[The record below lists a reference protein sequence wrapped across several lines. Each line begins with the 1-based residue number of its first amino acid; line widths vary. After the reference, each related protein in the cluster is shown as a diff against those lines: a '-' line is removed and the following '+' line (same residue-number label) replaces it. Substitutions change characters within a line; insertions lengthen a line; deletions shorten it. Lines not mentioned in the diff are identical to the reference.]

1 MLIVDLI
8 TLYTTASV
16 LFIFLVYS
24 HSIGVNNTKHYNMK
38 VTNCSYLNF
47 QSTCSIWGYWA

>member
-38 VTNCSYLNF
+38 VLNY
-47 QSTCSIWGYWA
+47 IGYGQEEFHE